1 MWNVP
6 GLEHLIQRLV
16 SGLIEGDRMGQ
27 VAEDQTAQH
36 FWPGVFTNEE
46 LQING
51 SNIETLSYIVNYVG
65 CRGSG
70 CSAFLAGGVRK

>member
-1 MWNVP
+1 MKWSVP

-16 SGLIEGDRMGQ
+16 SGLIEGDRMRQ

-51 SNIETLSYIVNYVG
+51 SNIEPLELIVNYSLVICESSLG
-65 CRGSG
+65 DTWQRTS
-70 CSAFLAGGVRK
+70 